1 MAGIVFSVMNII
13 QAVSVY
19 AIRQVTR
26 KSSIPSKMRSI
37 NQRIIKLSSRAITMS
52 LVFGFSYTITVVVYK
67 VYSPGA
73 KGITRSNIEFVFVFG
88 HILMYVNSL
97 ANAILFLATNLEARK
112 FIKRNLT
119 LQTL

>member
-52 LVFGFSYTITVVVYK
+52 LVFGFSYTIIVVVYK

-73 KGITRSNIEFVFVFG
+73 KGITRSNIEFVFVFD